1 MHFAATDSAF
11 LNVLH
16 QKLIAYQTR
25 YAKEDNVLE
34 SVAAMTNAERD
45 EFVSIECAKLVV

>member
-34 SVAAMTNAERD
+34 SVVAMINAERD
-45 EFVSIECAKLVV
+45 EFVSIGCAKLVV